1 MTRAVIYSMSV
12 SLDCFIADPG
22 GDIGWTAPDEELF
35 RFHVQL
41 TRDFG
46 AQLLGRRPYEETRV
60 WETAETSVSG
70 ADRPIWRAIPASSS
84 QVSARLRP
92 SCTARPRRPGPGRGL

>member
-46 AQLLGRRPYEETRV
+46 AQLLGRRPCEEMRV
-60 WETAETSVSG
+60 WELGGHWLDRSVPG
-70 ADRPIWRAIPASSS
+70 AGRHRAVRIMDIA
-84 QVSARLRP
+84 
-92 SCTARPRRPGPGRGL
+92 